1 MLHGQNDLQNVYNL
15 GVIRHSAGPTAHH
28 FIETSCVHMFF
39 EAYPIPRPEDWHR
52 GLYMIVCVLWAKVVG
67 PDHLT
72 AMRVPH
78 LLGVVSWL
86 VLTVAMVRTISKA
99 WLRPG
104 DKAAGLDT
112 HWACLAAV
120 VLVGLDG
127 YGGCLACVRAWHDD
141 VPAAVC
147 ILIALV
153 LLLNEKTPSWRTAS
167 MVGLLCG
174 LAFWIKD
181 LYLLWGPIGA
191 VCLGTAMCLRPR
203 AEVTSGS
210 PRRWLCGLAYVVTFA
225 AVAGSRLTWDYMEV
239 RWFLEKP
246 IQWWM
251 IGAFYGSPHTMH
263 IIRTSCIT
271 RRFIEAGSPW
281 PAASPRLSRMLPCGA
296 DTSAFR

>member
-1 MLHGQNDLQNVYNL
+1 MRLIYRTALATAVIAVGVIVVNWCLRGESDFPDNLYNL

-86 VLTVAMVRTISKA
+86 VLTAAMVRTISKA

-104 DKAAGLDT
+104 DKVPGLDT
-112 HWACLAAV
+112 NWACLAAV
-120 VLVGLDG
+120 ALVGLDKWS
-127 YGGCLACVRAWHDD
+127 CLACIRAWHDACARRC
-141 VPAAVC
+141 VHSG
-147 ILIALV
+147 ALV
-153 LLLNEKTPSWRTAS
+153 LLLSEKTPSWRTAS
-167 MVGLLCG
+167 MVALLCG

-181 LYLLWGPIGA
+181 FYLLWGPMGA

-203 AEVTSGS
+203 AELTSGS
-210 PRRWLCGLAYVVTFA
+210 PR
-225 AVAGSRLTWDYMEV
+225 AGSADWPMSLLT
-239 RWFLEKP
+239 
-246 IQWWM
+246 Q
-251 IGAFYGSPHTMH
+251 GSQLHEWH
-263 IIRTSCIT
+263 GIAWGWERSSKSQSS
-271 RRFIEAGSPW
+271 G
-281 PAASPRLSRMLPCGA
+281 G
-296 DTSAFR
+296 